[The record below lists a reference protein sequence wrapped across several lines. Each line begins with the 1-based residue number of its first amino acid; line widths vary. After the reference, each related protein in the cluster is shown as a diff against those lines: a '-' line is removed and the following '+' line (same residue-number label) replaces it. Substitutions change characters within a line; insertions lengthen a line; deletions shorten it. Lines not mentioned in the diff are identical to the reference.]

1 MKLGTTILAGCAP
14 GPAIECAACWQED
27 KQGMVEEGLASREGF
42 EPPTRCLEG
51 RPLCTLWDR
60 ITHPERN
67 PSGYHLRM
75 AAMPPVM
82 RKLSLDQQLACQP
95 ARLSRRLLAY
105 HAPAVSSSA
114 PTASRAPPPPRRAAG
129 WV

>member
-1 MKLGTTILAGCAP
+1 
-14 GPAIECAACWQED
+14 
-27 KQGMVEEGLASREGF
+27 MVEEGLASLEGF

-51 RPLCTLWDR
+51 RPLCALRHR

-67 PSGYHLRM
+67 PSSYHLKL

-82 RKLSLDQQLACQP
+82 RKLSLDQQLASQP
-95 ARLSRRLLAY
+95 ARL
-105 HAPAVSSSA
+105 SSSA

-129 WV
+129 WA